1 MDLVATFFTADGNIV
16 FVFIIIV
23 IAIILS
29 HVVY

>member
-16 FVFIIIV
+16 FVLIIV